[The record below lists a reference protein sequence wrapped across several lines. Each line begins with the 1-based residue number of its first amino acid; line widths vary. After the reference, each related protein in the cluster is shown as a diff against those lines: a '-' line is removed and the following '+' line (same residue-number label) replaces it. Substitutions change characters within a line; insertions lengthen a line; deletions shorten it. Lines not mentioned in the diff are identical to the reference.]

1 MFMRQNPKAFVIT
14 LIIVL
19 LMVYLLIPKYAM
31 VYTTRKAVDGYT
43 KKPIKVV
50 DGLNEKPIQGAL
62 VTSGNDVQRTDQD
75 GMCYMNIEGNKI
87 AVRAYGYLRAEQTM
101 TPPQERKSVS
111 LAPKA
116 IYLSLREIAAEI
128 LHQMTLVPQEIK
140 LVSFVPKAL
149 YLSFYGI
156 GDRTIRGSALQLLE
170 ETELNSLVIDV
181 KGDRGMIPYRS
192 AIPLATEVGAQKI
205 ITVKDISGLITS
217 LREKSI
223 YTIARIV
230 VFKDNLLALKRP
242 DLAVKTESGGTWR
255 DREGLAWLD
264 PFKKEVWDY
273 NIDIAIEAAQ
283 YGFDE
288 IQFDYVRFPD
298 AVPPRFSMPNTRE
311 NRVKAISGFLMEA
324 RKRLLPYNVF
334 LSADIFG
341 YVCWNLNDTNIGQ
354 TLEDLTSHVDYLS
367 PMLYPSGFQ
376 YGIPGYRI
384 PVTNPYEIVHLS
396 LKRAQER
403 TRLPSVRFRPWLQ
416 AFRDYAF
423 DKRYFADKEIRDQI
437 NAGEKFGSH
446 GWMLWNPQNIY
457 SRVGLKREGSS
468 EFAYQRPEK
477 LVKDRNPLK
486 RAREGEATGDS
497 GREQTSTV
505 DSSPM
510 ASESMTNQDVMKGEE
525 PAPSES
531 TTNLSV
537 VPVEEQDSM
546 NEPPS
551 STPSGE

>member
-14 LIIVL
+14 LMIVL

-50 DGLNEKPIQGAL
+50 DGLTEKAIQGAL

-87 AVRAYGYLRAEQTM
+87 AVRACGYLRAEQTM
-101 TPPQERKSVS
+101 PPLQERKSVS

-116 IYLSLREIAAEI
+116 IYLSLREMAAEI
-128 LHQMTLVPQEIK
+128 LHEMTLVPQEIR

-156 GDRTIRGSALQLLE
+156 GDRKIRESALQLLE
-170 ETELNSLVIDV
+170 ETELNSIVFDV

-192 AIPLATEVGAQKI
+192 AITLAREVGGQKI
-205 ITVKDISGLITS
+205 ITIKDLSGLITS
-217 LREKSI
+217 LREKGI

-230 VFKDNLLALKRP
+230 VFKDNLFALNRP
-242 DLAVKTESGGTWR
+242 DLAVKSESGGIWR
-255 DREGLAWLD
+255 DREGLAWVD
-264 PFKKEVWDY
+264 PFKKEAWDY
-273 NIDIAIEAAQ
+273 NIDIAVEAAQ

-298 AVPPRFSMPNTRE
+298 ASLSQFSMPNTRE
-311 NRVKAISGFLMEA
+311 NRVKAISGFLTEA

-354 TLEDLTSHVDYLS
+354 TLEDFTAHVDYLS

-423 DKRYFADKEIRDQI
+423 DKRYFAEKEIRDQI

-457 SRVGLKREGSS
+457 SRAGLKREGSS

-477 LVKDRNPLK
+477 PVNDRNSLK
-486 RAREGEATGDS
+486 RAREGEATGDL
-497 GREQTSTV
+497 GREQTSAV
-505 DSSPM
+505 DSSPIS
-510 ASESMTNQDVMKGEE
+510 SESMKNQSLMIGEE

-531 TTNLSV
+531 TINLSV
-537 VPVEEQDSM
+537 VPLEDQDPM
-546 NEPPS
+546 DEPLS
-551 STPSGE
+551 STQSDQ

>member
-1 MFMRQNPKAFVIT
+1 MFIKQNPKAFVIT
-14 LIIVL
+14 SLIVL

-31 VYTTRKAVDGYT
+31 VYTTRRAVDAYA
-43 KKPIKVV
+43 KKPIRVV
-50 DGLNEKPIQGAL
+50 DALTEKPIPGAL
-62 VTSGNDVQRTDQD
+62 VTSGSQVVRTDED
-75 GMCYMNIEGNKI
+75 GMCYIKNEGNKV
-87 AVRAYGYLRAEQTM
+87 AVRACGYLRTEYLSAA
-101 TPPQERKSVS
+101 PQEKKLVS
-111 LAPKA
+111 ITPKA
-116 IYLSLREIAAEI
+116 IYLSLREMAVEI
-128 LHQMTLVPQEIK
+128 LHQTINVPQEIQ
-140 LVSFVPKAL
+140 LLPFTPKAL

-156 GDRTIRGSALQLLE
+156 GDRTIRESALELLQ
-170 ETELNSLVIDV
+170 ETELNALVIDV
-181 KGDRGMIPYRS
+181 KGDRGMIPYKS
-192 AIPLATEVGAQKI
+192 AIPLATEVGAQRI
-205 ITVKDISGLITS
+205 ITVKDAGGLIKS
-217 LREKSI
+217 LREKGV

-230 VFKDNLLALKRP
+230 VFKDNLLALRRP
-242 DLAVKTESGGTWR
+242 DWAVKTQGGEIWR
-255 DREGLAWLD
+255 DREKLAWVD
-264 PFKKEVWDY
+264 PFQKEVWDY

-298 AVPPRFSMPNTRE
+298 AVAPQCSVPNTQE

-341 YVCWNLNDTNIGQ
+341 YVCWNLNDTHIGQ

-423 DKRYFADKEIRDQI
+423 DKRYFEDKEIRDQI
-437 NAGEKFGSH
+437 NAVEKFGSQ

-457 SRVGLKREGSS
+457 SKYGLKKEGLS
-468 EFAYQRPEK
+468 EFVFQKSDRVVKIPAQKVSPPDHVPSLKTVPLAPEDTTADETGS
-477 LVKDRNPLK
+477 VPAEAVDA
-486 RAREGEATGDS
+486 RATEENEGTDNLEGNEAS
-497 GREQTSTV
+497 R
-505 DSSPM
+505 
-510 ASESMTNQDVMKGEE
+510 
-525 PAPSES
+525 
-531 TTNLSV
+531 
-537 VPVEEQDSM
+537 
-546 NEPPS
+546 
-551 STPSGE
+551 